1 MSNIESENTCSMTA
15 FSKYF
20 KLLALLLLLTGLG
33 SCKLFKKPCGCN
45 NFGTMEYESP
55 ADSTVSVEHAVAY

>member
-1 MSNIESENTCSMTA
+1 MTA

-20 KLLALLLLLTGLG
+20 KLVVLLVLLMGLG

-45 NFGTMEYESP
+45 NFGAIDYQSP
-55 ADSTVSVEHAVAY
+55 ADSTVAVEQAVAY